1 LSDSCIDPAEIQEGD
16 LMAYV
21 DGTAGEAVV
30 RHVHRCP
37 TCARRAKE
45 LARLQATL
53 AINLYRHS
61 CPEPD
66 RLIAY
71 RQDELGGNEKLIVI
85 QHLRQ
90 CPHCARELADLAR
103 EERAGLGERF
113 REAVEVLEAA
123 LVTPQ
128 AQVAAVRDGPGTAR
142 PKQQVYRAAE
152 VEIIVSLR
160 PVWGQPGKWDLSGLV
175 HIGGQVPETIGG
187 AKVELYRGEG
197 SIAITMVSAR
207 GHFGLTNVDPAEYD
221 LALFWE
227 GRDIRLKGVRV
238 E

>member
-1 LSDSCIDPAEIQEGD
+1 
-16 LMAYV
+16 MAYV
-21 DGTAGEAVV
+21 DGTAGEAVIQ
-30 RHVHRCP
+30 HVHRCP
-37 TCARRAKE
+37 PCARQAKD

-71 RQDELGGNEKLIVI
+71 QQDELGGNEKLVVV
-85 QHLRQ
+85 QHLCQ
-90 CPHCARELADLAR
+90 CPHCARELANLAR

-113 REAVEVLEAA
+113 RKAIEVLEAV

-128 AQVAAVRDGPGTAR
+128 AAAAVVRDGLGTAR
-142 PKQQVYRAAE
+142 PKQQVYRANE
-152 VEIIVSLR
+152 IEIIISLQ
-160 PVWGQPGKWDLSGLV
+160 PVWGQPGRRDLSGLV
-175 HIGGQVPETIGG
+175 HIEGQVPETIGG

-197 SIAITMVSAR
+197 LIAITAVSPR

-227 GRDIRLKGVRV
+227 GRDVRLKGVRV